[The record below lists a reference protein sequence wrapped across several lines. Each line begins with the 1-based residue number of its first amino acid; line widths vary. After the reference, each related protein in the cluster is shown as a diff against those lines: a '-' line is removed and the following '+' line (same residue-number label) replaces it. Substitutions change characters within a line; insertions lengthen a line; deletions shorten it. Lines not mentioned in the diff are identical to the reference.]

1 MGGTFTI
8 SNAGMFGISQLI
20 SVINPPQSCILGI
33 SKVENQF
40 VVIDNP
46 K

>member
-20 SVINPPQSCILGI
+20 SIVNPPQA
-33 SKVENQF
+33 
-40 VVIDNP
+40 
-46 K
+46 

>member
-20 SVINPPQSCILGI
+20 SIVNPPQSWILGI
-33 SKVENQF
+33 SKVEKKF
-40 VVIDNP
+40 IP
-46 K
+46 I